1 MNGSRRTI
9 ADSREAK
16 INPRFTASF
25 VNLSINIYLDLL
37 QAIIPVMDFVVIGDF
52 LKLLSIRIW

>member
-9 ADSREAK
+9 ADSRETK

-37 QAIIPVMDFVVIGDF
+37 QAIIPVMDFVF
-52 LKLLSIRIW
+52 NRFLLKLQNRALW